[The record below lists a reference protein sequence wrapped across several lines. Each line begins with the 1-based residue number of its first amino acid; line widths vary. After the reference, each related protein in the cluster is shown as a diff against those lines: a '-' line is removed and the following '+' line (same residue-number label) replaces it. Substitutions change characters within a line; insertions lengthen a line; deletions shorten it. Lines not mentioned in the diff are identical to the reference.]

1 LESSSEGSNWAPLHE
16 PSSEGSQ
23 ADYRRRCK
31 FDSSFDYDSDS
42 IYAII
47 FRMVCTHCGSQSHHT
62 GHSACANYC
71 TLRKESGQPS
81 SFKAAHPSI
90 QRGTSTRIKSSSYQG
105 PGVKELETIAHKG
118 SIKTATALVH
128 TLQARMRTSPTQPGY
143 ASHRAML
150 CYHLTRDPELE
161 NHSTFAFSSWLSQC
175 T

>member
-1 LESSSEGSNWAPLHE
+1 MESSSEGSNWAPLHE

-31 FDSSFDYDSDS
+31 FDSNFDYDSDS

-71 TLRKESGQPS
+71 TLCKESGQPS

-90 QRGTSTRIKSSSYQG
+90 QRGTSTRIKCFVVSRSRSQG
-105 PGVKELETIAHKG
+105 ARNDCSQRKHQDGNRTRAHSPSQNAYIAN
-118 SIKTATALVH
+118 A
-128 TLQARMRTSPTQPGY
+128 ARVRF
-143 ASHRAML
+143 ASRNAML
-150 CYHLTRDPELE
+150 PSHARSRARKP
-161 NHSTFAFSSWLSQC
+161 
-175 T
+175 